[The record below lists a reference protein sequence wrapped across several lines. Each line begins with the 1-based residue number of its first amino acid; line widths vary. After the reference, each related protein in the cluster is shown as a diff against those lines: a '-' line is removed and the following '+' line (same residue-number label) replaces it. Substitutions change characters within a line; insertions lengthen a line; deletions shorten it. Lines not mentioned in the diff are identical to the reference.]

1 MRPLLLDAGGI
12 QVHSYYVLWTFALC
26 LAVVLTRKRMT
37 GLYGVQDND
46 ARVIIALSFIGMI
59 LGARAGSAIEFR
71 EMYSWR
77 DIPEEFGDLAAGFL
91 LDFFL
96 EQIAPHIYNQGVYDA
111 YKYMNERT
119 EDLLSILKL

>member
-1 MRPLLLDAGGI
+1 MSRSTSPSSKVSINEQNRKEMVEAI
-12 QVHSYYVLWTFALC
+12 KIYYSNE
-26 LAVVLTRKRMT
+26 R
-37 GLYGVQDND
+37 G
-46 ARVIIALSFIGMI
+46 
-59 LGARAGSAIEFR
+59 
-71 EMYSWR
+71 
-77 DIPEEFGDLAAGFL
+77 EEFGDLAAGFL